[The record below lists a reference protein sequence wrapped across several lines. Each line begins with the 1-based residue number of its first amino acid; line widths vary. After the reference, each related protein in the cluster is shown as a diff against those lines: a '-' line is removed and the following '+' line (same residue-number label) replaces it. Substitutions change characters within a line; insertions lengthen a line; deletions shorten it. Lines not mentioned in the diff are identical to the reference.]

1 MFLEFRLGA
10 EYSVLEVRLRR
21 VVFGGN
27 LVTMSSR
34 VYFSAERDNIRKSG
48 ISGRGLRLADL

>member
-1 MFLEFRLGA
+1 MFLEFCLGA

-21 VVFGGN
+21 VVFGGI

-34 VYFSAERDNIRKSG
+34 VYFSAERDIAKKSG
-48 ISGRGLRLADL
+48 ISERGLRLTDL